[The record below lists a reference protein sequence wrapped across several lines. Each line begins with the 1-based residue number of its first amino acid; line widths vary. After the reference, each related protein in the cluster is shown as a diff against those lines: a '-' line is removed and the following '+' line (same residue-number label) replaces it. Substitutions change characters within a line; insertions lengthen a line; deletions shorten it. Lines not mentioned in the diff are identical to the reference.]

1 MASAS
6 IEKDPRFKHILTDPR
21 FNVRMQ
27 SDQIL
32 LCVFTMFSII
42 LAGTQTC

>member
-21 FNVRMQ
+21 FNVCDRSQMFLPK
-27 SDQIL
+27 L
-32 LCVFTMFSII
+32 LCFLSP
-42 LAGTQTC
+42 LEGTQTC